1 VQADAED
8 RNPSKNIQRS
18 FIEASHQALTILARL
33 GKLQERGKL
42 DAGRRRSTIPQCRR
56 RERQREL
63 ATNQYDPRQIR
74 LAAKVS
80 F

>member
-1 VQADAED
+1 MKLHI
-8 RNPSKNIQRS
+8 RRS
-18 FIEASHQALTILARL
+18 QFSPVLEVA
-33 GKLQERGKL
+33 GKRKL